1 MNKKFNKIM
10 SLILVFCMLLTLIP
24 SSIFTNIKAES
35 ATDVNNDNWE
45 IDLQLYDVT
54 NGKTPVNNIIWDSTK
69 IEEKIYQL
77 AISYKNTIP
86 EKEYAPG
93 SIQIEVD
100 SILDNIRDCHDIVI
114 NGNFGANTPQG
125 YDITYSID
133 ADKAS
138 STNKVNQWS
147 YSVESTGKSYYNVPT
162 KFIITNNET
171 FEAQASCQG
180 TIAITFTLNS
190 NTVKSP
196 SSGTYG
202 VVFKTSDGTKLT
214 TDTFDFNFTSNKRP
228 YSLNIEAEK
237 LKSLSGLGEDANNY
251 VWAKYSIDYDIL
263 AHAGVREAFG
273 KTLKIAIPE
282 GAVMYDSSYTTI
294 SKSSDGKYDLG
305 AYVEK
310 LNIKTLLEDNI
321 ISNAKTFIVA
331 FPKDTYST
339 TLDITAYLYGTYR
352 DENSVEL
359 LAEKPDSRAA
369 SQFEL
374 DYEGELYYIGKTTIT
389 PNISYEKISTT
400 GANAKWK
407 LYYGAKHSS
416 EVGAINMICGDD
428 ILYAQ
433 DKDYNWYQ
441 LSDDEYSFVSFNTTY
456 KSNQDY
462 YGLRNMGTG
471 ADVSDKYDVAIYVR
485 YKGSS
490 TYNLWQEGKLNAS
503 GIGANLT
510 FPANVVGVKFK
521 VLNSDNE
528 DIELY
533 GDLEVKLTSTAM
545 VSDSDIYNFSYLEIE
560 KIDGTPVELDIT
572 EENYI
577 TAPTKTHIMTYD
589 QNTYG
594 HLMFRSTD
602 DITAGDSIVRL
613 GAWQDFDTTSV
624 VVDSS
629 KETINFNYTIGVG
642 FAIRYELST
651 TNEFIGYTLY
661 DLLPEG
667 IELNATEA
675 QIKSAFAKNQN
686 VNIFNNKS
694 NTYSQYSNGTHRKWW
709 EDHTIV
715 EIIEDY
721 QGTGRTLLKVQLD
734 CKDDPIDLNHTYDYY
749 FPQYGHLTNSYPI
762 AFLRFDI
769 PIPCK
774 ISFDNWYELGNTYT
788 NYLYITDSNESKG
801 YITELNRFSHS
812 QTESEISYVSDT
824 GYFDEVLS
832 DIDGDGITNETIGYA
847 KLTKTFSAA
856 MNTYTDL
863 TKTISTDGET
873 WSKGT
878 VKVGYN
884 KDYSYKLRA
893 RVGVDNTANNLKIFD
908 SIEDA
913 STGWKG
919 TLTGFNTSW
928 AESKG
933 YDVKIYYATTDF
945 STTEKY
951 TTDLT
956 NSLWSEYIEG
966 TTDLSTIKHVAFVFY
981 NSDGTIAQ
989 FEAGDAAYVQINMRS
1004 PKTIRTDNPNTEAN
1018 ELQTANNA
1026 RFMIDSLDIAGNV
1039 VETVDL
1045 PSNTVYALLPSITL
1059 QILKSIPTD
1068 REDYEIMCMDPDAQY
1083 SFPVK
1088 FTHKA
1093 SGQVV
1098 ATGNIGA
1105 KLAGDNRLTVSA
1117 INLTGLKIGE
1127 TYIIEEVLDD
1137 NSLFWLSNIQNSE
1150 PISRVSLNIVDGKY
1164 EFVIKDTIDSDDI
1177 LQFTVNNIIRF
1188 KSVNLEISKEVIGT
1202 DRAFDYY
1209 GYSRTDSFDIKLVKK
1224 DDATS
1229 FKRAVVTGGGSV
1241 VIQNITPGT
1250 YILEE
1255 TNLPTGWT
1263 LKAMTALNSIDG
1275 ISMALVDGKYEITI
1289 ANTAEHNS
1297 TFKVKISNELVKPT
1311 EVNLEIT
1318 KEISGTDKAFEKLGI
1333 NKTDEFTFGIKVFN
1347 KFDSSEVKQG
1357 ILSTTGAL
1365 RINDLH
1371 AGTWIIEETDIGEHW
1386 ILKDMIALNLI
1397 EGITFNKLGNI
1408 YEIIVS
1414 ENAKDNSVFKL
1425 QVNNE
1430 LEELPDPFLKVIFKK
1445 TINGT
1450 TEAYES
1456 LGLNPNGEYEFQM
1469 NLVNTDYRVHGIVT
1483 NKEDL
1488 LIMELPIGSYV
1499 VTETK
1504 DPYFDFVSMEALNS
1518 VAGVT
1523 FTQENGNYIL
1533 NVTEDITGEEAIT
1546 IQVTNE
1552 LIPDTYY
1559 NSKDEKINLFEL
1571 NFEAYAIYS
1580 NTDKSLTFIRS
1591 LEEPVVGETYNGKVI
1606 TNVYSGFE
1614 TAHYEENGTPWDA
1627 VKTQITRVD
1636 FIHEIKPI
1644 STAHWFQGMTKCI
1657 EINCEKLNTEN
1668 VTDMSAM
1675 FSGCKLLEVADVS
1688 RFNTSKVT
1696 SLYDMF
1702 YNCQKLKTID
1712 VSNWNTGN
1720 VTDMDFVFQSC
1731 YEVESLNLKNWNT
1744 SKVTTMRYMFDNCKV
1759 LTNLDLSSFNTS
1771 KVVNMERMFAY
1782 CYDLESVNLTSFT
1795 FESAGSLKMMFGY
1808 CRSLKYLNLENFDTK
1823 NVTTMTDMLYGVSGL
1838 ERITVG
1844 ENFKLEG
1851 NGQSSAAK
1859 FPASGGA
1866 LCNGN
1871 WYRVPDEV
1879 KFTAAELPD
1888 ETLATYIGSNPESIK
1903 LTSKNYHL
1911 TDMPESGEV
1920 IIPETIVDNGI
1931 IYNVT
1936 GIGYDAFTNKNITK
1950 ITIPKSVVEIDNDA
1964 LIGKGTIEHIAV
1976 DSENPKFKDID
1987 GVLFTKSGKTLIQYP
2002 ESRPGTEY
2010 TVPNTTKTIG
2020 SFSFNHNK
2028 NLVTINVPEGVETI
2042 KQQAFLNAKNLKE
2055 INLSHIKYIE
2065 YMSFYRCTK
2074 LETVTLPSDFINYM
2088 GNSMFDSCESLK
2100 TLILPTIIEKLHG
2113 AAFFEGCSSLTSVTL
2128 PTNITEIER
2137 AMFYECGKL
2146 TNITIPE
2153 GVIKI
2158 GDRAFQYTKV
2168 SAIMPNSLVEIGIYS
2183 FYNNSGNIVFGD
2195 NLQKVGDYAFSTRN
2209 GLSQEMKDKLLA
2221 LNPNA
2226 IKDTSGGY
2234 GGGTAYK
2241 QIIYSE
2247 QSFDFDLLNH

>member
-100 SILDNIRDCHDIVI
+100 SILDNIRDCQDIVI
-114 NGNFGANTPQG
+114 NGNFGSNTPQG

-389 PNISYEKISTT
+389 PNVSYEKISTT

-456 KSNQDY
+456 KGNQDY

-863 TKTISTDGET
+863 TKTISTDGEI

-908 SIEDA
+908 SIEDV

-919 TLTGFNTSW
+919 TLTGFDTSW
-928 AESKG
+928 AENKG
-933 YDVKIYYATTDF
+933 YTVKIYYATTDF

-956 NSLWSEYIEG
+956 NSFWSEYVDG
-966 TTDLSTIKHVAFVFY
+966 VTDLSTIKHVAFAFY
-981 NSDGTIAQ
+981 NANGTVAE
-989 FEAGDAAYVQINMRS
+989 FEAGDVMYVVINMKT
-1004 PKTIRTDNPNTEAN
+1004 PKTTKIDRANTEVN

-1026 RFMIDSLDIAGNV
+1026 RFMINSLNAAGTV

-1045 PSNTVYALLPSITL
+1045 PSNTVYALLPSVLL
-1059 QILKSIPTD
+1059 QILKIIPTD
-1068 REDYEIMCMDPDAQY
+1068 RAAYQSMGMDPDEQY
-1083 SFPVK
+1083 SFQVK

-1093 SGQVV
+1093 TGQAVG
-1098 ATGNIGA
+1098 TGIVKV
-1105 KLAGDNRLTVSA
+1105 KLAGGSNLSVTPVS
-1117 INLTGLKIGE
+1117 LTGFRVGE
-1127 TYIIEEVLDD
+1127 TYIIEEVLED
-1137 NSLFWLSNIQNSE
+1137 NSLFVFNNVINKTPSS
-1150 PISRVSLNIVDGKY
+1150 VSLNLVDGKY
-1164 EFVIKDTIDSDDI
+1164 EFVISEDISSDI
-1177 LQFTVNNIIRF
+1177 TLQLAVNNNINF
-1188 KSVNLEISKEVIGT
+1188 KTVDIEVNKEVIGT
-1202 DRAFDYY
+1202 DRAFAYY
-1209 GYSRTDSFDIKLVKK
+1209 GYSRTDSFDIKLLNKN
-1224 DDATS
+1224 DTS
-1229 FKRAVVTGGGSV
+1229 IFKRAVINGGGKV
-1241 VIQNITPGT
+1241 VINDIAPGT

-1255 TNLPTGWT
+1255 TNLPTGWA
-1263 LKAMTALNSIDG
+1263 LKAMTALNSVDG
-1275 ISMALVDGKYEITI
+1275 VSMSLVNGKYEITI
-1289 ANTAEHNS
+1289 ANTVVNNS
-1297 TFKVKISNELVKPT
+1297 TFQVKISNELTKPT
-1311 EVNLEIT
+1311 EINLQIM
-1318 KEISGTDKAFEKLGI
+1318 KEISGTDKAFEQLDF
-1333 NKTDEFTFGIKVFN
+1333 NRADNFEFNIKVTN
-1347 KFDSSEVKQG
+1347 KSDSTEVKQG
-1357 ILSTTGAL
+1357 TVSTTGNL
-1365 RINDLH
+1365 TLNDLH
-1371 AGTWIIEETDIGEHW
+1371 AGTWIIEETNLEDFW
-1386 ILKDMIALNLI
+1386 ILKEMTAVNTINGISLNKV
-1397 EGITFNKLGNI
+1397 ENN
-1408 YEIIVS
+1408 YEITIAD
-1414 ENAKDNSVFKL
+1414 NAPDNSTFQIKI
-1425 QVNNE
+1425 NNE
-1430 LEELPDPFLKVIFKK
+1430 LQETGDPFIKVIFKK

-1450 TEAYES
+1450 REAYDN
-1456 LGLNPNGEYEFQM
+1456 LKLDPNGEYEFQM
-1469 NLVNTDYRVHGIVT
+1469 NLVNSNYKVHGIVT

-1488 LIMELPIGSYV
+1488 VIMELPVGSYV
-1499 VTETK
+1499 VTESR
-1504 DPYFDFVSMEALNS
+1504 DPYFDFVSMQALNS

-1533 NVTEDITGEEAIT
+1533 NVTEDIMGDEVLT
-1546 IQVTNE
+1546 IQVTYE
-1552 LIPDTYY
+1552 ILPDAYY
-1559 NSKDEKINLFEL
+1559 NSKDEKINLFEID
-1571 NFEAYAIYS
+1571 FASYAIYS
-1580 NTDKSLTFIRS
+1580 NTDNSLTFIVS
-1591 LEEPVVGETYNGKVI
+1591 TTEPVVGETYNNKNI
-1606 TNVYSGFE
+1606 TNVYTGFE
-1614 TAHYEENGTPWDA
+1614 LAHYEENGTPWDA
-1627 VKTQITRVD
+1627 VKTKITRVD
-1636 FIHEIKPI
+1636 FMHEIKPI

-1731 YEVESLNLKNWNT
+1731 YKVESLNLKNWNT

-1931 IYNVT
+1931 VYHVT
-1936 GIGYDAFTNKNITK
+1936 GIGDAFSNKNITK
-1950 ITIPKSVVEIDNDA
+1950 ITIPKSVVEIDNNA
-1964 LIGKGTIEHIAV
+1964 LRGKGTIEHIAV
-1976 DSENPKFKDID
+1976 DPENPKFKDID
-1987 GVLFTKSGKTLIQYP
+1987 GVLFSKSGKTLIQYP
-2002 ESRPGTEY
+2002 ASKAGTNYTIPSTTEVVGTAAFYQNKNITTLTIPSGVDSINPQAFREMKSLTSVTMPNILNLSNQVFINCRNLVSVVFPMTRMNYIGYGVFPECRSLKSVALPGIITEEFKNNSLFKNCTSLE
-2010 TVPNTTKTIG
+2010 TVILPQNTTKIGAFMFFECYALNSVPLNSLPLEVIG
-2020 SFSFNHNK
+2020 SFSFLGTK
-2028 NLVTINVPEGVETI
+2028 ASLTIPSTVHTI
-2042 KQQAFLNAKNLKE
+2042 E
-2055 INLSHIKYIE
+2055 E
-2065 YMSFYRCTK
+2065 Y
-2074 LETVTLPSDFINYM
+2074 
-2088 GNSMFDSCESLK
+2088 
-2100 TLILPTIIEKLHG
+2100 
-2113 AAFFEGCSSLTSVTL
+2113 AFFNNAGTFTFQ
-2128 PTNITEIER
+2128 NITNLTTIENYV
-2137 AMFYECGKL
+2137 FSNTNKL
-2146 TNITIPE
+2146 TTSQKNIITA
-2153 GVIKI
+2153 K
-2158 GDRAFQYTKV
+2158 
-2168 SAIMPNSLVEIGIYS
+2168 
-2183 FYNNSGNIVFGD
+2183 
-2195 NLQKVGDYAFSTRN
+2195 
-2209 GLSQEMKDKLLA
+2209 
-2221 LNPNA
+2221 NPNA
-2226 IKDTSGGY
+2226 IGGSIPSM
-2234 GGGTAYK
+2234 GFTGFVE
-2241 QIIYSE
+2241 QIVYDE
-2247 QSFDFDLLNH
+2247 QVFVKE

>member
-456 KSNQDY
+456 KGNQDY

-602 DITAGDSIVRL
+602 DITVGDSIVRL

-734 CKDDPIDLNHTYDYY
+734 CKNDPIDLNHTYDYY

-1177 LQFTVNNIIRF
+1177 LQFTVHNIIRF

-1614 TAHYEENGTPWDA
+1614 TAHYEENGTPWEA
-1627 VKTQITRVD
+1627 VRTKVTRVD
-1636 FIHEIKPI
+1636 FMGVIKPV
-1644 STAHWFQGMTKCI
+1644 STAYWFKGMPMCT
-1657 EINCEKLNTEN
+1657 EINCEKLNTSN

-1675 FSGCKLLEVADVS
+1675 FSDCIRLEKVDVS
-1688 RFNTSKVT
+1688 KFDTSNVT
-1696 SLYDMF
+1696 SLFDMF
-1702 YNCQKLKTID
+1702 YNCGKLTVID
-1712 VSNWNTGN
+1712 VSNWNTDN
-1720 VTDMDFVFQSC
+1720 VVNMDYVFQRCSKVK
-1731 YEVESLNLKNWNT
+1731 YLDVSKWNTSNTTSMICTFEGCSAIEIIDISNFDT
-1744 SKVTTMRYMFDNCKV
+1744 SKVTSLEGFIASCSSLKYIDF
-1759 LTNLDLSSFNTS
+1759 SSFTFENIDS
-1771 KVVNMERMFAY
+1771 LEMMFAY
-1782 CYDLESVNLTSFT
+1782 CSSLE
-1795 FESAGSLKMMFGY
+1795 Y
-1808 CRSLKYLNLENFDTK
+1808 INLENFDTR
-1823 NVTTMTDMLYGVSGL
+1823 NVSVMTKMFYGTSGL
-1838 ERITVG
+1838 DKITVG

-1851 NGQSSAAK
+1851 NGTNTPAT
-1859 FPASGGA
+1859 FPASGGP
-1866 LCNGN
+1866 LSSGN
-1871 WYRVPDEV
+1871 WYRISDGER
-1879 KFTAAELPD
+1879 FTAANLPD
-1888 ETLATYIGSNPESIK
+1888 ELFATYISNNGDSFTITK
-1903 LTSKNYHL
+1903 KNYH
-1911 TDMPESGEV
+1911 MVGIPESGEV
-1920 IIPETIVDNGI
+1920 VIPETFTYEGI
-1931 IYNVT
+1931 TYTVT
-1936 GIGYDAFTNKNITK
+1936 GIGYDAFKDKNVTKLTLNKSM
-1950 ITIPKSVVEIDNDA
+1950 KSIFNDA
-1964 LIGKGTIEHIAV
+1964 LRCNDVIEHISV
-1976 DSENPKFKDID
+1976 DPENIYFKDID

-2002 ESRPGTEY
+2002 ANKPGTSY
-2010 TVPNTTKTIG
+2010 TVPTNADIVGTAA
-2020 SFSFNHNK
+2020 FAYNK
-2028 NLVTINVPEGVETI
+2028 NLESVLVLPDTPVINDF
-2042 KQQAFLNAKNLKE
+2042 AFMKMEKVKSITAPKSYRVGDGAFYDCPNLE
-2055 INLSHIKYIE
+2055 SIVMVNSTMSYI
-2065 YMSFYRCTK
+2065 
-2074 LETVTLPSDFINYM
+2074 
-2088 GNSMFDSCESLK
+2088 
-2100 TLILPTIIEKLHG
+2100 G
-2113 AAFFEGCSSLTSVTL
+2113 AAACANCPKLTFVLLPESYAGFVGASLFANCTSLTSVKLPKNAITIGYSAFAGCSSLTSVTL
-2128 PTNITEIER
+2128 PS
-2137 AMFYECGKL
+2137 YL
-2146 TNITIPE
+2146 TSIDDN
-2153 GVIKI
+2153 
-2158 GDRAFQYTKV
+2158 AFAGTKV
-2168 SAIMPNSLVEIGIYS
+2168 TMTVPASVTSI
-2183 FYNNSGNIVFGD
+2183 
-2195 NLQKVGDYAFSTRN
+2195 GDYAFYNNTTGTVTFQYPQNLKTVGKYVFSNTN
-2209 GLSQEMKDKLLA
+2209 NLSQTDKDILLSK
-2221 LNPNA
+2221 NSQA
-2226 IKDTSGGY
+2226 IGKSYEPSAGGMMLEVI
-2234 GGGTAYK
+2234 T
-2241 QIIYSE
+2241 YSE
-2247 QSFDFDLLNH
+2247 QTFNH